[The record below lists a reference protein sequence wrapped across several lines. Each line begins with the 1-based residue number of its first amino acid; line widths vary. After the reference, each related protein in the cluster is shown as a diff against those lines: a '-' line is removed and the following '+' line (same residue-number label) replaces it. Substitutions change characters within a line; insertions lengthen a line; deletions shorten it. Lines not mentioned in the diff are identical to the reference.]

1 MLTLNFLLQ
10 SSLCF
15 GSPEAAEI
23 RKAIDMFNTSAKH
36 RLPEISDEHL
46 KQLKNGS
53 VVKIIDRNGKDPY
66 RATGLFLVDAPMWET
81 WVAVRDPHFQQQ
93 KSTTEKVVARPGPG
107 IEEWYGK
114 IDTPW
119 PVTDRHWLIHAWH
132 NLQLAGYT
140 KNKAW
145 ERTWELVEDSQ
156 KRIDAYEKKGLLPIE
171 PKDAILT
178 PENKGAWLTIQLEK
192 QTLLGY
198 HVTTSVGGNVPDR
211 LLIEFTS
218 SSYDEML
225 RTMGHRAEKTIRNH
239 YKGEHEPIIGGDGKK
254 VPRF

>member
-1 MLTLNFLLQ
+1 MFLLHLILQ
-10 SSLCF
+10 SSLSF
-15 GSPEAAEI
+15 GTPKASQI
-23 RKAIDMFNTSAKH
+23 RKALDTFNKTAKH
-36 RLPEISDEHL
+36 RLPEISEQDIA
-46 KQLKNGS
+46 QLKKGE
-53 VVKIIDRNGKDPY
+53 VVKVIDRKGKEPY
-66 RATGLFLVDAPMWET
+66 RATGLVLINAPMRET
-81 WVAVRDPHFQQQ
+81 WISVRDPHFQQQ

-132 NLQLAGYT
+132 NLQLADHT

-145 ERTWELVEDSQ
+145 ERTWELAENCQ
-156 KRIDAYEKKGLLPIE
+156 KRIDDYDKKGLLPIE

-178 PENKGAWLTIQLEK
+178 PENKGAWLTIELNEH
-192 QTLLGY
+192 TLLGY

-211 LLIEFTS
+211 LLIEFTL

-225 RTMGHRAEKTIRNH
+225 RTIGDRAEKTIRDH
-239 YKGEHEPIIGGDGKK
+239 YKGRHKPILGGDGKEL
-254 VPRF
+254 PRF